1 MNINTFSLYE
11 ADSAAV
17 EYEIGEATI
26 KIKTPD
32 HEEGFGLLIKN
43 TSSQEATVKIKGGN
57 SVLSVGDMTVAAGE
71 GETVVNLKNT
81 GRYKNVSGENA
92 GYIVVEISGID
103 PENISLFAFEL

>member
-11 ADSAAV
+11 ADSAVV
-17 EYEIGEATI
+17 EYETGEATV

-32 HEEGFGLLIKN
+32 HEEGFGLLMKN
-43 TSSQEATVKIKGGN
+43 TSASDATIKIKGGN
-57 SVLSVGDMTVAAGE
+57 SVLSVGDMIVSAAE
-71 GETVVNLKNT
+71 GETLINLKNT

-92 GYIVVEISGID
+92 GYIVIEISGTA